1 MEGYSRREKAG
12 GKTFKKKVMQK
23 RLMKLM
29 KWTGLYDL
37 YLIFNADPELLEK
50 RNKELEIINEEEV
63 IT

>member
-50 RNKELEIINEEEV
+50 RNKELEK
-63 IT
+63 